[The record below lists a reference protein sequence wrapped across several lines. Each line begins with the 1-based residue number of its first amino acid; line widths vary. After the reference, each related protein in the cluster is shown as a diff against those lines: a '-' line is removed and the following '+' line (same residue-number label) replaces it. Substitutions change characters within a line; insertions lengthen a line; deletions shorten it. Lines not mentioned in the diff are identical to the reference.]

1 LSGKKKN
8 DSAKK
13 RDDSYFAA
21 GRRRNKKYMMIIIP
35 IIVAVVGA
43 GIAAA
48 VLAPKNPALGF
59 GPLGSAHL
67 HAVFAVVL
75 EGEAIDFSQDKYQ
88 VRTTGNQYI
97 HVEGGDGTTLHKH
110 STMVPVGEFLRSV
123 GMDIRDNCF
132 IRDDGEQF
140 CEQGNN
146 QLRYYRNATEI
157 QSIMDYSLQDND
169 RLLII
174 YGDETDAEIQA
185 EISKLMAIEIRK

>member
-1 LSGKKKN
+1 MSGKKKN
-8 DSAKK
+8 DSGKK

-43 GIAAA
+43 GVAAA
-48 VLAPKNPALGF
+48 VFAPKNPTLGF

-75 EGEAIDFSQDKYQ
+75 DGEAIDFSQDKYQ
-88 VRTTGNQYI
+88 VRATGNQYI
-97 HVEGGDGTTLHKH
+97 HVEGGDGTTLHRH

-123 GMDIRDNCF
+123 DMDIRDNCF
-132 IRDDGEQF
+132 VRDDGQQF
-140 CEQGNN
+140 CEQGGN
-146 QLRYYRNATEI
+146 QLRYYRNSTEI
-157 QSIMDYSLQDND
+157 FSIMDYVLQDND
-169 RLLII
+169 RLLVI
-174 YGDETDAEIQA
+174 YGNETDAEIQA